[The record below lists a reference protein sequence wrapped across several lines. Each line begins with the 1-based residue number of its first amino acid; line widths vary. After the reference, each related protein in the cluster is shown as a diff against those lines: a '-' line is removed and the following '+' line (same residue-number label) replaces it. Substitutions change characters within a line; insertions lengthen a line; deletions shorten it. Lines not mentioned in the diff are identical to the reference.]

1 MSGGGQLARIDSG
14 AVCEEFDAA
23 GAGVVCVRY
32 ERCPA
37 GWSARFTVRDPDVSE
52 LAVVHRLV
60 APSLREARRAV
71 PAAVAFLRGEP
82 LASQPS
88 R

>member
-1 MSGGGQLARIDSG
+1 MPGGAALVRIERG
-14 AVCEEFDAA
+14 AVCEEVQLV
-23 GAGVVCVRY
+23 GAGQLCVRY

-37 GWSARFTVRDPDVSE
+37 GWSARFTLADPEVAE

-82 LASQPS
+82 MAGG
-88 R
+88 